1 MKTEKVVY
9 RFEIFFKI
17 SFLLYAML
25 STCNLTYGKGIV
37 SVIMW
42 PMFVSGAVLFCI
54 RGIHIKQY
62 IGTPHLWILIC
73 LCGSYVFS
81 SIMNYEYFSK
91 RTIVTLIFWMF
102 YFGILYASKEE
113 QSHQKTVKEFELFG
127 YIYIAYALIM
137 VAISLGMMVIG
148 YSSHYV
154 DKDNGNYEICAG
166 FYDGRLWGAF
176 QDPNLGAVICC
187 VAIMLSV
194 YFICKHKG
202 WVKKAGFVICI
213 ILFIFYIA
221 FSDSRN
227 GLVS

>member
-1 MKTEKVVY
+1 
-9 RFEIFFKI
+9 
-17 SFLLYAML
+17 ML

-166 FYDGRLWGAF
+166 FYDGRLGEHF
-176 QDPNLGAVICC
+176 KIQPGSSYLLCCHYVIC
-187 VAIMLSV
+187 
-194 YFICKHKG
+194 
-202 WVKKAGFVICI
+202 
-213 ILFIFYIA
+213 LFY
-221 FSDSRN
+221 
-227 GLVS
+227 L